1 MSEFKKGQLV
11 AVKIPGATKWELRVF
26 ERVALTDEP
35 FCVEVIVRRPENAT
49 GYCVC
54 MESVC
59 PAEEVW
65 PNIFI
70 GWERRAREQDDRA
83 VEMESKLAKRLKRQI
98 RWLCRSL
105 AERTHVAL
113 DCPQDMDCSFIEA
126 DCSRCW
132 EEASFKAV
140 KENDHA

>member
-54 MESVC
+54 MESIC

-65 PNIFI
+65 PEIFL
-70 GWERRAREQDDRA
+70 GQHNKAYTRAID
-83 VEMESKLAKRLKRQI
+83 KLNAQI
-98 RWLCRSL
+98 EWLCSNL
-105 AERTHVAL
+105 AGAL
-113 DCPQDMDCSFIEA
+113 NEGKLCPPNARCDGRVECEDCWSFAAEIATEETCPQ
-126 DCSRCW
+126 
-132 EEASFKAV
+132 
-140 KENDHA
+140 